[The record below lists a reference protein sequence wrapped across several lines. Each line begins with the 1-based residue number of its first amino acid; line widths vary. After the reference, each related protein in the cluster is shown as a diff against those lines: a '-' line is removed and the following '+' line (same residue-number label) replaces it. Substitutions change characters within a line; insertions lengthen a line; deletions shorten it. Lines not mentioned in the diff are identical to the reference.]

1 MFYEV
6 GYNQYNV
13 GDFNGL
19 FYDSLHAEVDAM
31 TKLKPN
37 RKGKLK
43 KINLFVFRINNFGD
57 FRNSKCCDNCIKSI
71 FKISQK
77 KNYKVNNIYFTESE
91 NNIVKYDMNKT
102 NCCIKCT

>member
-37 RKGKLK
+37 RKELQE
-43 KINLFVFRINNFGD
+43 IEFA
-57 FRNSKCCDNCIKSI
+57 
-71 FKISQK
+71 FKICTQRAA
-77 KNYKVNNIYFTESE
+77 ESS
-91 NNIVKYDMNKT
+91 
-102 NCCIKCT
+102 IKIIN